1 MLNQNEY
8 LSAKLIIC
16 WTEPG

>member
-1 MLNQNEY
+1 MLNQDEY